1 MREFGLYIHVPF
13 CRARCAYCDFN
24 TYAGLERLIDDYVA
38 ALEREMEFH
47 VSPLRLR
54 SGQGFMFHVEK
65 PGTGNLEPFGLSPSG
80 LNPSREALR
89 AKPGTLYFGGGTPS
103 LLSLAQVERILSA
116 LHRTFALAEDAEI
129 TLEANPGTV
138 DLAYLQG
145 LRALGVNRL
154 SLGVQS
160 FDEAMLRLLGRIH
173 TAAEAVE
180 SYRLARAAGFDNVN
194 LDLIYGLPGQTLA
207 QWQATLA
214 QAVALAPDH
223 LSLYALTLEH
233 DVPLARRIARGEL
246 PPPDDDAAAAMYELA
261 EETLATAGYVHYEIS
276 NWARRVPSSTFHPF
290 GFAQGKVSR
299 FTPNMEPGTPRNGG
313 HGTAWNVEL
322 ATCRHNLLY
331 WRNQPYLGFGAGA
344 HSSLPSPRRRGAG
357 GEVRGGEVWRRWR
370 NVLHPAEYI
379 ARLPRYITVDAMY
392 RGLQR
397 GEAIA
402 EEVQDLALPAVMA
415 ETMILG
421 LRLVQE
427 GVRLAD
433 FRQRFGRDVREVYG
447 AQLAEL
453 REPGLLEMDD
463 EAVRLTP
470 RGRLLGNEVFQRFL
484 PGK

>member
-1 MREFGLYIHVPF
+1 MDFGLYIHIPF

-24 TYAGLERLIDDYVA
+24 TYAGLEHLIADYVA
-38 ALEREMEFH
+38 ALEREISFQVPQRE
-47 VSPLRLR
+47 
-54 SGQGFMFHVEK
+54 
-65 PGTGNLEPFGLSPSG
+65 TWNLE
-80 LNPSREALR
+80 
-89 AKPGTLYFGGGTPS
+89 PGTLYFGGGTPS
-103 LLSLAQVERILSA
+103 LLSLAQVERILST
-116 LHRTFALAEDAEI
+116 LHRTFALTADAEI

-160 FDEAMLRLLGRIH
+160 FDEATLCLLGRIH

-180 SYRLARAAGFDNVN
+180 AYRLARAADCDNVN
-194 LDLIYGLPGQTLA
+194 LDLIYGLPGQKLA
-207 QWQATLA
+207 HWQATLA

-261 EETLATAGYVHYEIS
+261 EETLAASYVHYEIS
-276 NWARRVPSSTFHPF
+276 NWARKVPSSKF
-290 GFAQGKVSR
+290 QVSR
-299 FTPNMEPGTPRNGG
+299 SNLE
-313 HGTAWNVEL
+313 HGTWNLEL
-322 ATCRHNLLY
+322 AACRHNLVY

-344 HSSLPSPRRRGAG
+344 HSSLPDLTPGPSPTG
-357 GEVRGGEVWRRWR
+357 RGGRRWR

-379 ARLPRYITVDAMY
+379 AC
-392 RGLQR
+392 LQR
-397 GEAIA
+397 GETIA
-402 EEVQDLALPAVMA
+402 EEVQELALPAVMA

-433 FRQRFGRDVREVYG
+433 FQQRFGRDVREVYG
-447 AQLAEL
+447 AQLAEMQEL
-453 REPGLLEMDD
+453 GLLEADD
-463 EAVRLTP
+463 QCVRLTP

-484 PGK
+484 PGKPARG

>member
-1 MREFGLYIHVPF
+1 MDFGLYVHIPF

-24 TYAGLERLIDDYVA
+24 TYAGLEHLSDNYVA
-38 ALEREMEFH
+38 ALERDIEFQ
-47 VSPLRLR
+47 VPR
-54 SGQGFMFHVEK
+54 FMFHV
-65 PGTGNLEPFGLSPSG
+65 PQ
-80 LNPSREALR
+80 RETWNMEL
-89 AKPGTLYFGGGTPS
+89 GTLYFGGGTPS
-103 LLSLAQVERILSA
+103 LLSLGQIERILDA
-116 LHRTFALAEDAEI
+116 IRRTFALAEDAEI

-160 FDEAMLRLLGRIH
+160 FADATLRLLGRIH
-173 TAAEAVE
+173 NAAEAMAA
-180 SYRLARAAGFDNVN
+180 YRLARAAGFANVN

-214 QAVALAPDH
+214 QAVALASDH

-246 PPPDDDAAAAMYELA
+246 PPPDDDTAAAMYELA
-261 EETLATAGYVHYEIS
+261 AEMLATGYVHYEIA
-276 NWARRVPSSTFHPF
+276 NWAKRVPSSKFH
-290 GFAQGKVSR
+290 VSR
-299 FTPNMEPGTPRNGG
+299 SNME
-313 HGTAWNVEL
+313 HGTWNVEL
-322 ATCRHNLLY
+322 ACRHNLLY

-344 HSSLPSPRRRGAG
+344 HSSLPDLTPGPSPTG
-357 GEVRGGEVWRRWR
+357 RGGMRWR

-379 ARLPRYITVDAMY
+379 ARL
-392 RGLQR
+392 QR
-397 GEAIA
+397 GEATA
-402 EEVQDLALPAVMA
+402 EEVQELDLPAVMA

-433 FRQRFGRDVREVYG
+433 FQERFGRDVREVYG
-447 AQLAEL
+447 VPLAEL
-453 REPGLLEMDD
+453 RELGLLETDD
-463 EAVRLTP
+463 RRVRLTP

-484 PGK
+484 PS

>member
-1 MREFGLYIHVPF
+1 VREFGLYIHVPF

-24 TYAGLERLIDDYVA
+24 TYAGLEHLLADYVA

-54 SGQGFMFHVEK
+54 SGQGFTFHGEK
-65 PGTGNLEPFGLSPSG
+65 PGTGNLEPFGLSPSE
-80 LNPSREALR
+80 LNPSGEALR

-103 LLSLAQVERILSA
+103 LLSLAHIERLLSA
-116 LHRTFALAEDAEI
+116 LRRTFALAEDAEI

-160 FDEAMLRLLGRIH
+160 FDEATLRLLGRIH
-173 TAAEAVE
+173 TAAEVVE
-180 SYRLARAAGFDNVN
+180 AYRLARAAGFDNVN

-207 QWQATLA
+207 HWQATLA

-261 EETLATAGYVHYEIS
+261 EEMLATAAYVHYEIS

-299 FTPNMEPGTPRNGG
+299 FTPNMEPGTGNL
-313 HGTAWNVEL
+313 EL
-322 ATCRHNLLY
+322 ACRHNLLY

-447 AQLAEL
+447 AELAEL
-453 REPGLLEMDD
+453 LELGLLEMDD

-484 PGK
+484 PSQ

>member
-1 MREFGLYIHVPF
+1 
-13 CRARCAYCDFN
+13 
-24 TYAGLERLIDDYVA
+24 
-38 ALEREMEFH
+38 
-47 VSPLRLR
+47 
-54 SGQGFMFHVEK
+54 
-65 PGTGNLEPFGLSPSG
+65 
-80 LNPSREALR
+80 
-89 AKPGTLYFGGGTPS
+89 LYFGGGTPS
-103 LLSLAQVERILSA
+103 LLSLAQVDHILSA
-116 LHRTFALAEDAEI
+116 IRRTFALAEDAEI

-160 FDEAMLRLLGRIH
+160 FDEATLRLLGRIH
-173 TAAEAVE
+173 TVAEAVAA
-180 SYRLARAAGFDNVN
+180 YRLARAAGFANVN
-194 LDLIYGLPGQTLA
+194 LDLIIYGLPGQTLA
-207 QWQATLA
+207 QWRATLA

-246 PPPDDDAAAAMYELA
+246 PPLDDDDAAAMYELA
-261 EETLATAGYVHYEIS
+261 EEMLAAASYVHYEIS
-276 NWARRVPSSTFHPF
+276 NWTS
-290 GFAQGKVSR
+290 SR
-299 FTPNMEPGTPRNGG
+299 FQVPGFTLNKEPGT
-313 HGTAWNVEL
+313 WNVEL
-322 ATCRHNLLY
+322 ACRHNLIY

-344 HSSLPSPRRRGAG
+344 HSSWPAGALPSPGRRGVG
-357 GEVRGGEVWRRWR
+357 VRWR

-379 ARLPRYITVDAMY
+379 AHM
-392 RGLQR
+392 QR

-433 FRQRFGRDVREVYG
+433 FQQRFGRDVREVYG

-453 REPGLLEMDD
+453 RQLGLLETDD

-484 PGK
+484 PSQ

>member
-1 MREFGLYIHVPF
+1 MGQQSDCGLRTVDCGLYVHIPF

-24 TYAGLERLIDDYVA
+24 TYAGLEYLLTDYVA
-38 ALEREMEFH
+38 ALEREISFQVPQRE
-47 VSPLRLR
+47 
-54 SGQGFMFHVEK
+54 
-65 PGTGNLEPFGLSPSG
+65 TWNLEPV
-80 LNPSREALR
+80 
-89 AKPGTLYFGGGTPS
+89 TLYFGGGTPS

-207 QWQATLA
+207 HWQATLA

-299 FTPNMEPGTPRNGG
+299 FTPNMEPGTGNL
-313 HGTAWNVEL
+313 EL
-322 ATCRHNLLY
+322 ACRHNLLY

-344 HSSLPSPRRRGAG
+344 HSSLPSPGRRGAG
-357 GEVRGGEVWRRWR
+357 GEVWMRWR

-397 GEAIA
+397 GEDVA

-427 GVRLAD
+427 GVRFAD
-433 FRQRFGRDVREVYG
+433 FRQRFRRDVREVYG
-447 AQLAEL
+447 VQLAEL
-453 REPGLLEMDD
+453 RELGLLEMDD

>member
-1 MREFGLYIHVPF
+1 MRWYMAADLGRQSDCGLRTVDCGLYVHIPF

-24 TYAGLERLIDDYVA
+24 TYAGLEHLLADYVA
-38 ALEREMEFH
+38 ALEREIEFH
-47 VSPLRLR
+47 VSR
-54 SGQGFMFHVEK
+54 FMFHVEK
-65 PGTGNLEPFGLSPSG
+65 PETWNLEH
-80 LNPSREALR
+80 
-89 AKPGTLYFGGGTPS
+89 GTLYFGGGTPS
-103 LLSLAQVERILSA
+103 LLSLRHFERILSA
-116 LHRTFALAEDAEI
+116 IRRTFALAKGAEI

-138 DLAYLQG
+138 DLAYLRG

-160 FDEAMLRLLGRIH
+160 FDDATLRLLGRIH

-180 SYRLARAAGFDNVN
+180 AYRLARAAGFTNVN
-194 LDLIYGLPGQTLA
+194 LDLIYGLPGQTLTH
-207 QWQATLA
+207 WRATLA

-233 DVPLARRIARGEL
+233 DVPLARRIARSEL
-246 PPPDDDAAAAMYELA
+246 PPPDDDVAAAMYELA
-261 EETLATAGYVHYEIS
+261 EETLAAAGYVHYEIS
-276 NWARRVPSSTFHPF
+276 NWARKVPSSKFQVPSCTL
-290 GFAQGKVSR
+290 
-299 FTPNMEPGTPRNGG
+299 
-313 HGTAWNVEL
+313 NVERETWNLEL
-322 ATCRHNLLY
+322 ACRHDLVY

-344 HSSLPSPRRRGAG
+344 HSSWPAGALPSPGRRGAG

-379 ARLPRYITVDAMY
+379 ARL
-392 RGLQR
+392 QR
-397 GEAIA
+397 GEDVA
-402 EEVQDLALPAVMA
+402 EEIQELDIPTVMA

-433 FRQRFGRDVREVYG
+433 FQQRFGQDMREVYG
-447 AQLAEL
+447 AQLVEL
-453 REPGLLEMDD
+453 RELGLLEMDA

-470 RGRLLGNEVFQRFL
+470 RGLLLGNEVFQRFL

>member
-1 MREFGLYIHVPF
+1 MDLVRQGDCGLRTVDCGLYVHVPF
-13 CRARCAYCDFN
+13 CRARCAYCDFH
-24 TYAGLERLIDDYVA
+24 TYAGLEHLLADYVA
-38 ALEREMEFH
+38 ALEREVAAFGTQHATRNTQH

-54 SGQGFMFHVEK
+54 SGQGFTFHVPQLE
-65 PGTGNLEPFGLSPSG
+65 TWNLE
-80 LNPSREALR
+80 
-89 AKPGTLYFGGGTPS
+89 PGTLYFGGGTPS
-103 LLSLAQVERILSA
+103 LLSLAQIERLLSA
-116 LHRTFALAEDAEI
+116 IRRAFALAADAEI

-138 DLAYLQG
+138 DLAYLPG

-160 FDEAMLRLLGRIH
+160 LDDATLRLLGRIH

-180 SYRLARAAGFDNVN
+180 AYRLARAAGFDNVN

-233 DVPLARRIARGEL
+233 DVPLARRIACGEL
-246 PPPDDDAAAAMYELA
+246 PPPDEDAAATMYELA
-261 EETLATAGYVHYEIS
+261 EKTLAASYVHYEIS
-276 NWARRVPSSTFHPF
+276 NWTS
-290 GFAQGKVSR
+290 SR
-299 FTPNMEPGTPRNGG
+299 FQVPGFTLEKE
-313 HGTAWNVEL
+313 HGTWNLERGTWNLEL
-322 ATCRHNLLY
+322 AACRHNLLY

-344 HSSLPSPRRRGAG
+344 HSSLPDLTPSPSPTG
-357 GEVRGGEVWRRWR
+357 RGGRRWR

-379 ARLPRYITVDAMY
+379 VR
-392 RGLQR
+392 LQR

-402 EEVQDLALPAVMA
+402 EEVQELDMPAVMA
-415 ETMILG
+415 ETTILG

-433 FRQRFGRDVREVYG
+433 FQQRFGQDVRDIYG

-453 REPGLLEMDD
+453 RELGLLEIDAA
-463 EAVRLTP
+463 AVRLTP

-484 PGK
+484 PGQ